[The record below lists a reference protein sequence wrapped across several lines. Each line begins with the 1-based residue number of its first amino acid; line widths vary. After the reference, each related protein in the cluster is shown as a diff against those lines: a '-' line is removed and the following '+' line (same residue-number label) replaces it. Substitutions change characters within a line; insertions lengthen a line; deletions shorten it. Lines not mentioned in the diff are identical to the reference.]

1 MLLFKYLVIK
11 LHINVR
17 LCQIVIVTLNL
28 EIDSQILLN
37 WLTTYGV
44 LASELSI
51 LILDC
56 RTPLSQEWIINPR
69 HVFREAN
76 GMANELARGN
86 GSTSAMLENIN
97 ECPNFVFVRCVCDIL
112 QLGTCCECPIDNTCN
127 SAP

>member
-1 MLLFKYLVIK
+1 M
-11 LHINVR
+11 R
-17 LCQIVIVTLNL
+17 LCQIVIVTMNL
-28 EIDSQILLN
+28 EIHSQILLN
-37 WLTTYGV
+37 WLTTYGI

-56 RTPLSQEWIINPR
+56 KMLLGQEWTVLPC
-69 HVFREAN
+69 HVFCEAN

-86 GSTSAMLENIN
+86 GSTSAMSENIN
-97 ECPNFVFVRCVCDIL
+97 ECPNFVFVRCVFDIL